1 MAWTHAELLT
11 AAQAALLGPAA
22 VTDGYDGKSVT
33 VEGDGLVVRFGWRQH
48 PRQFQ
53 VTVSLAEPDRG
64 PWTGV
69 PTPAAAEWVSEVSG
83 LLMEELDTGA
93 THWAVRRERDG
104 VIELDL
110 EAGPPSRSAYY
121 VSETRSVGAWWLS
134 EQGLDVEEAVAA
146 AADGTLLVWMQ
157 MYVDNARGTPVV
169 AQILIVRGD
178 ADRSARVAK
187 LQTVADVPLSDLTRL
202 VHHALCATAE
212 AGVAR
217 VYSPFQHPA
226 LIAAGMQG
234 NGPELVLDALSPW
247 PVPDALRETR

>member
-1 MAWTHAELLT
+1 MT
-11 AAQAALLGPAA
+11 G
-22 VTDGYDGKSVT
+22 GYDGMSVA
-33 VEGDGLVVRFGWRQH
+33 VEGDDLVVRFGWRRH

-53 VTVSLAEPDRG
+53 VRISLSEPDRG

-69 PTPAAAEWVSEVSG
+69 PTQTAAEWVSEVSG

-104 VIELDL
+104 AIELDL

-121 VSETRSVGAWWLS
+121 VSEARSAGARSLS

-157 MYVDNARGTPVV
+157 MYVDNARGEPVI
-169 AQILIVRGD
+169 AQIVILRGSD
-178 ADRSARVAK
+178 ERSARVAK
-187 LQTVADVPLSDLTRL
+187 LQTVADVPLPDITRL
-202 VHHALCATAE
+202 AHHALCAAAE
-212 AGVAR
+212 AGAAR
-217 VYSPFQHPA
+217 MSSSLQHPA

-234 NGPELVLDALSPW
+234 EGPELVLDALSPW
-247 PVPDALRETR
+247 PVPDAFR